1 MVTHNWNAGGKCN
14 LDPSQAATHRLFGH
28 HMHRPDIC
36 CYKGRRGFEY
46 GCIPAKLEIYAG
58 FVGQQ
63 LRAEVGG
70 GCLFLDFVFSCLYFF
85 LFFWLLSDSWFLLAF
100 WLLSASGFCWLFG
113 IYWLFFFYCFS
124 WHFGFF

>member
-70 GCLFLDFVFSCLYFF
+70 VVCFWILCFLVYIFSCF
-85 LFFWLLSDSWFLLAF
+85 
-100 WLLSASGFCWLFG
+100 SGFYRIL
-113 IYWLFFFYCFS
+113 
-124 WHFGFF
+124 GFC